1 MSGSTQTP
9 VNPAAG
15 EGGPGLHG
23 QTVGTISSAPEGTGE
38 GGVSDLNVQSVGT
51 TSSAPEGTGEGGVP
65 DLNVQSVGTT
75 SMVPG
80 TSGRPNTATFDT
92 PPGATGDSGGPGSHV
107 LNVTSKSPITTPVD
121 APSRE
126 TEDGVGP
133 GSYMDVDS
141 PELEGGPAPIKSA
154 NQADVHEKM
163 DIDGVNVPAAAPAL
177 DPPVVDP
184 PSVEFSVTRTPAF
197 EPLGNLSERPGGTL
211 AGGSITPG
219 QIVSQVAPVPAKVS
233 PMKLAPIK
241 YINGMSSYEW
251 EWEKQQNI
259 ERNKKLL
266 TRLKLDDTNEKLFG
280 KEDKENKK
288 GSKPRKPKPAK
299 VSKTLGRRS
308 LRSSGKVV
316 TERSVVDFKDSELM
330 LICPI

>member
-23 QTVGTISSAPEGTGE
+23 QTVGTI
-38 GGVSDLNVQSVGT
+38 
-51 TSSAPEGTGEGGVP
+51 SSAPEGTGEGGVP

-121 APSRE
+121 TPSRE

-141 PELEGGPAPIKSA
+141 PELEGGPAPIESA

-163 DIDGVNVPAAAPAL
+163 DIDGVDVSAAAAAL

-197 EPLGNLSERPGGTL
+197 EPLGDLSERPGGTL

-251 EWEKQQNI
+251 EKQQNI

-266 TRLKLDDTNEKLFG
+266 TRLGLDDTNEKLFG
-280 KEDKENKK
+280 KEGKENKK